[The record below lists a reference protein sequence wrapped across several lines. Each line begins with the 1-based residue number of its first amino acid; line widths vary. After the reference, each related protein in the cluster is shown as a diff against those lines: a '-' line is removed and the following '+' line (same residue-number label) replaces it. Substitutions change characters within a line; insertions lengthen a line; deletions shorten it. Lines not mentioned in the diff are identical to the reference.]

1 VTERRL
7 DIAGFADGTGSDLA
21 WAPPQG
27 LSATAMR
34 GAVTSRSA
42 APGGWLILSHSKF
55 GGAPVKDAV
64 TTLHAAII
72 AACHQT
78 RRTLVPAH

>member
-1 VTERRL
+1 MTERRL

-34 GAVTSRSA
+34 GAVTPRDPYMA
-42 APGGWLILSHSKF
+42 Y
-55 GGAPVKDAV
+55 
-64 TTLHAAII
+64 LHQI
-72 AACHQT
+72 QT
-78 RRTLVPAH
+78 GVNPAFETP